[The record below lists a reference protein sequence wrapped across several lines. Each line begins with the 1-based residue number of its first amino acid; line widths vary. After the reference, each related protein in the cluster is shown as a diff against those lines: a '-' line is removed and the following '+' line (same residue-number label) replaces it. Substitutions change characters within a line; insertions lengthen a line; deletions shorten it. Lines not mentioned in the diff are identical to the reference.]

1 MPIAVRYRALW
12 ANWRQDREHQV
23 ATADGGGTT
32 RGLDW
37 GAAPSA
43 PGRTGRAGDVGCF
56 SLGVIDKG
64 AGTTE
69 AADAGGAVHGAWL
82 HAQRRLG
89 GGRHARRGPSPTRQ
103 GRPGTGQSFARALD
117 APVVRTADCTRC
129 GAGVGRK
136 AETLCCRCRA
146 ADREAARR
154 ANCPSCGELLRLDP
168 STGRCVRCSRTC
180 IDCGHVLRFK
190 SSVRCLACRR
200 RFEATKA
207 KLACPHC
214 GRPGYIRAGTGW
226 CGPCSR
232 RPAPPL
238 QARPCSVCGALARK
252 KGEGQCHRCWER
264 NPDRP
269 VNQALHLM
277 ASLGGPE
284 WLARFAEFATERHC
298 VARASLMVSAVGR
311 LVRGAGP
318 SHPQALLE
326 RSRRPGRSAG
336 ALARTLEEFFISEH
350 LAFGLDQEGR
360 LAHGRRQRRV
370 EGLPVSLRPA
380 ATAFANHLVRSR
392 ERALRAGT
400 RPRADNTI
408 EKTLATVRDLGRF
421 LATERSKYEWT
432 MVDASDIEAF
442 VGSALSLRRERLQ
455 AARAFFRWAR
465 KNKIVLVDPTRGLV
479 GGAQW
484 AFSGPTL
491 SIAEQRRL
499 FRRFSGPDA
508 HPNEALV
515 GMLALLH
522 ALSNSELRGLRA
534 DDVDEAR
541 CSLRVGRRALP
552 VPLDPVSLSVVRR
565 CLTHRSAL
573 ATHNSHLIVTT
584 QTKTRA
590 TPASTAYLCHVLDP
604 AGTSPKRLRST
615 RIVDLITVLDP
626 KVVGEALGMTAAGL
640 VGYLADH
647 VDAGRLPG

>member
-1 MPIAVRYRALW
+1 
-12 ANWRQDREHQV
+12 
-23 ATADGGGTT
+23 
-32 RGLDW
+32 
-37 GAAPSA
+37 
-43 PGRTGRAGDVGCF
+43 
-56 SLGVIDKG
+56 
-64 AGTTE
+64 
-69 AADAGGAVHGAWL
+69 
-82 HAQRRLG
+82 
-89 GGRHARRGPSPTRQ
+89 
-103 GRPGTGQSFARALD
+103 
-117 APVVRTADCTRC
+117 
-129 GAGVGRK
+129 
-136 AETLCCRCRA
+136 
-146 ADREAARR
+146 
-154 ANCPSCGELLRLDP
+154 
-168 STGRCVRCSRTC
+168 
-180 IDCGHVLRFK
+180 
-190 SSVRCLACRR
+190 
-200 RFEATKA
+200 
-207 KLACPHC
+207 
-214 GRPGYIRAGTGW
+214 
-226 CGPCSR
+226 
-232 RPAPPL
+232 
-238 QARPCSVCGALARK
+238 
-252 KGEGQCHRCWER
+252 
-264 NPDRP
+264 
-269 VNQALHLM
+269 M

-479 GGAQW
+479 GGVQW

-499 FRRFSGPDA
+499 FRRFSGPDSGA
-508 HPNEALV
+508 
-515 GMLALLH
+515 
-522 ALSNSELRGLRA
+522 
-534 DDVDEAR
+534 
-541 CSLRVGRRALP
+541 C
-552 VPLDPVSLSVVRR
+552 VP
-565 CLTHRSAL
+565 
-573 ATHNSHLIVTT
+573 TT
-584 QTKTRA
+584 
-590 TPASTAYLCHVLDP
+590 
-604 AGTSPKRLRST
+604 ST
-615 RIVDLITVLDP
+615 RP
-626 KVVGEALGMTAAGL
+626 
-640 VGYLADH
+640 
-647 VDAGRLPG
+647 DAPYASAVERSRSHWTR